1 MSKLNIDEAFPKGV
15 LRPELFLGVA
25 SSVTARTVGV
35 NLSEAGQPSGSHF
48 AGGRYGRG
56 EVGEFVLIE
65 GQQSLLLGRIA
76 EIRLRDLER
85 RSIGP
90 DFVGKSDLDALGQ
103 IQLLGC
109 VSMDDLLVTAGV
121 DAYPR
126 LGDRIYAAP
135 HRFIALLPRLMEHEE
150 GDSEPVT
157 LNLGAIDVAQ
167 ESLVAVKPERL
178 FGRHCAILGA
188 TGGGKSWTT
197 ARIIE
202 ECIRHRAKLILID
215 ATGEYRDFACDGVKH
230 CHLGEPVVKATNS
243 VPSSLP
249 PTSFMES
256 DFVALFEPAGKVQ
269 GPKLRAAMRS
279 LRLAQLEP
287 SLAPRGFISR
297 INQSKAA
304 VEAAEKKSTVASKLD
319 DPRQPFDV
327 RRLVDQIEQECV
339 YPDGFLPG
347 GQKGQKDP
355 SKWGDASGDF
365 SYCLSLVARIN
376 GVLTSP
382 AFACVF
388 DAGSKPALT
397 TSIDDFM
404 EGQDRLL
411 RICVSGIA
419 YEYYA
424 REIIA
429 NVIGRHLLNKAR
441 AGVFQQR
448 PTVVMLDEAHNFLG
462 RHIGAE
468 DYAAELDAFEM
479 IAKEGRKYG
488 LNICL
493 ASQRPRDITEAVLS
507 QMGTLIVH
515 RLTNDRDREVVERAC
530 GEIDRAASAFLPN
543 LRPGEAAIIGT
554 DFPIPLTIQ
563 IHKPGT
569 KPRSDGP
576 KYQEYW
582 ARRNEPDRAAS
593 IGADDAG
600 GPA

>member
-1 MSKLNIDEAFPKGV
+1 MSNLNIDEAFPKGL

-25 SSVTARTVGV
+25 SSITARTVGV

-76 EIRLRDLER
+76 EIHLREQER
-85 RSIGP
+85 RSIGR
-90 DFVGKSDLDALGQ
+90 DFVGNSDLDALGQ

-109 VSMDDLLVTAGV
+109 VSMDNLLVTAGV

-135 HRFIALLPRLMEHEE
+135 HRFIALLPRLMERTEKDDE
-150 GDSEPVT
+150 SVV
-157 LNLGAIDVAQ
+157 LNLGAIGIAQ
-167 ESLVAVKPERL
+167 DSLVEVKPERL

-202 ECIRHRAKLILID
+202 ECIRYKAKLILID
-215 ATGEYRDFACDGVKH
+215 ATGEYRDFNGDGVLH
-230 CHLGEPVVKATNS
+230 CHLDEPVNRATSS
-243 VPSSLP
+243 VACSLP
-249 PTSFMES
+249 PTSFVES

-269 GPKLRAAMRS
+269 GPMMRAAMRS
-279 LRLAQLEP
+279 LRLAKLEP
-287 SLAPRGFISR
+287 SLAPNGFIKK
-297 INQSKAA
+297 INQPKAA
-304 VEAAEKKSTVASKLD
+304 VEAAEKRHDVVSKLD
-319 DPRQPFDV
+319 DPRQPFNV
-327 RRLVDQIEQECV
+327 QMLVKQIEQECV
-339 YPDGFLPG
+339 WPDSYG
-347 GQKGQKDP
+347 GDS
-355 SKWGDASGDF
+355 SKWGKEDGNF
-365 SYCLSLVARIN
+365 SHCLSLVARIN

-382 AFACVF
+382 AFRCVF
-388 DAGSKPALT
+388 QAATEPALT
-397 TSIDDFM
+397 VKIDDFIS
-404 EGQDRLL
+404 GSDTLL
-411 RICVSGIA
+411 RICLSGIA
-419 YEYYA
+419 YEFHA

-429 NVIGRHLLNKAR
+429 NAIGRHLLALAR
-441 AGVFQQR
+441 DHKFQQQ
-448 PTVVMLDEAHNFLG
+448 PTIVFVDEAHNFLG
-462 RHIGAE
+462 RQIGAE
-468 DYAAELDAFEM
+468 DYAAKLDAFEL

-493 ASQRPRDITEAVLS
+493 ASQRPRDITEGVLS

-515 RLTNDRDREVVERAC
+515 RLTNDRDREVVEHAC

-563 IHKPGT
+563 IHEPVT
-569 KPRSDGP
+569 KPKSDGP
-576 KYQEYW
+576 NFQKYWHKKKDTLPE
-582 ARRNEPDRAAS
+582 S
-593 IGADDAG
+593 
-600 GPA
+600 

>member
-1 MSKLNIDEAFPKGV
+1 MSKLNIDETFPKGL

-76 EIRLRDLER
+76 EIRLHDPDR
-85 RSIGP
+85 RSIRR
-90 DFVGKSDLDALGQ
+90 DFAGNSDLDALGQ

-109 VSMDDLLVTAGV
+109 VSMDDLVVTAGV

-135 HRFIALLPRLMEHEE
+135 HRFIALLPRLLERMEDD
-150 GDSEPVT
+150 GGPVV

-167 ESLVAVKPERL
+167 ESLVAVTPERL

-197 ARIIE
+197 ARIIQ
-202 ECIRHRAKLILID
+202 ECISHNAKLILID
-215 ATGEYRDFACDGVKH
+215 ATGEYRDFAGHAVLH
-230 CHLGEPVVKATNS
+230 CHLDEPVKTAATS
-243 VPSSLP
+243 IACSLP
-249 PTSFMES
+249 PTSFLES

-279 LRLAQLEP
+279 LRLAALRTY
-287 SLAPRGFISR
+287 LAPSGFIQK
-297 INQSKAA
+297 INASKTA
-304 VEAAEKKSTVASKLD
+304 VEAAEKESDVSSKLD

-327 RRLVDQIEQECV
+327 QMLVRQLEQECV
-339 YPDGFLPG
+339 YPEGFGLV
-347 GQKGQKDP
+347 KGTKDAT
-355 SKWGDASGDF
+355 KWGGEDGNF
-365 SYCLSLVARIN
+365 SHCLSLVARIN

-388 DAGSKPALT
+388 QPGVKEAVATK
-397 TSIDDFM
+397 IDDFITGS
-404 EGQDRLL
+404 EKLL
-411 RICVSGIA
+411 RIDLSGIA
-419 YEYYA
+419 YEFNA

-429 NVIGRHLLNKAR
+429 NVIGRHLLTAAR
-441 AGVFQQR
+441 GGSFQEK
-448 PTVVMLDEAHNFLG
+448 PTVVLVDEAHNFLG
-462 RHIGAE
+462 RHIGTE
-468 DYAAELDAFEM
+468 DYAAKLDAFEL

-493 ASQRPRDITEAVLS
+493 VSQRPRDITEDVLS

-530 GEIDRAASAFLPN
+530 GEIDRAASTFLPN
-543 LRPGEAAIIGT
+543 LRPGQAVIIGT

-563 IHKPGT
+563 IREPLT

-576 KYQEYW
+576 RYQRHW
-582 ARRNEPDRAAS
+582 ALSPPSAKM
-593 IGADDAG
+593 
-600 GPA
+600 

>member
-1 MSKLNIDEAFPKGV
+1 MSRLNIDEAFPRGL

-48 AGGRYGRG
+48 SGGRYGRG

-76 EIRLRDLER
+76 EIRLREPER
-85 RSIGP
+85 RSIKR
-90 DFVGKSDLDALGQ
+90 DFAGSSDLDALGQ

-109 VSMDDLLVTAGV
+109 VSMDDLVVTAGV

-135 HRFIALLPRLMEHEE
+135 HRFIALLPRLMEHMEDD
-150 GDSEPVT
+150 GEPVV

-202 ECIRHRAKLILID
+202 ECIRYNAKLILID
-215 ATGEYRDFACDGVKH
+215 ATGEYRDFSSDSVLH
-230 CHLGEPVVKATNS
+230 RHLGKPVKTAATS
-243 VPSSLP
+243 IACSLP
-249 PTSFMES
+249 STSFLES

-279 LRLAQLEP
+279 LRLAKLQP
-287 SLAPRGFISR
+287 RLAPNRFIEK
-297 INQSKAA
+297 INQSKTA
-304 VEAAEKKSTVASKLD
+304 VEAAEKKPDVASKLD

-327 RRLVDQIEQECV
+327 QMLVKQIEQECV
-339 YPDGFLPG
+339 WPETYG
-347 GQKGQKDP
+347 GDS
-355 SKWGDASGDF
+355 SKWGKEDGNF
-365 SYCLSLVARIN
+365 SHCLSLVARIN
-376 GVLTSP
+376 GALTSP
-382 AFACVF
+382 AFECVF
-388 DAGSKPALT
+388 RPDNKAAVT
-397 TSIDDFM
+397 TKIDDFVT
-404 EGQDRLL
+404 GSQKLL
-411 RICVSGIA
+411 RIDLSGIA
-419 YEYYA
+419 YEFNA

-429 NVIGRHLLNKAR
+429 NVIGRHLLSAAR
-441 AGVFQQR
+441 SGSFQKK
-448 PTVVMLDEAHNFLG
+448 PTVVLVDEAHNFLG
-462 RHIGAE
+462 RHIGTE
-468 DYAAELDAFEM
+468 DYAARLDAFEL

-488 LNICL
+488 LTICL
-493 ASQRPRDITEAVLS
+493 VSQRPRDITEDVLS
-507 QMGTLIVH
+507 QIGTLIVH

-563 IHKPGT
+563 IREPAT
-569 KPRSDGP
+569 KPQSDGP
-576 KYQEYW
+576 KYQLHW
-582 ARRNEPDRAAS
+582 AVK
-593 IGADDAG
+593 
-600 GPA
+600 PAPAEK

>member
-1 MSKLNIDEAFPKGV
+1 MNSVNVEEAFPKGL

-65 GQQSLLLGRIA
+65 GQQSLLLGRIS
-76 EIRLRDLER
+76 EVGLREPER
-85 RSIGP
+85 RTMKGSFAGSI
-90 DFVGKSDLDALGQ
+90 DLDALGT

-109 VSMDDLLVTAGV
+109 IAMDSLRVTAGV

-135 HRFIALLPRLMEHEE
+135 HRFIALLPRLMEREE
-150 GDSEPVT
+150 DDREPVT
-157 LNLGAIDVAQ
+157 LDLGAIDVAH
-167 ESLVAVKPERL
+167 ESMVSIKPERL

-202 ECIRHRAKLILID
+202 ECMRYKAKLILID
-215 ATGEYRDFACDGVKH
+215 ATGEYRHFTGGSVLH
-230 CHLGEPVVKATNS
+230 CHLGQPVEEAAHS
-243 VPSSLP
+243 AACSLP
-249 PTSFMES
+249 PTSFLES

-269 GPKLRAAMRS
+269 GPKMRAAIRS
-279 LRLAQLEP
+279 LRLAKLKPE
-287 SLAPRGFISR
+287 LAPNGFIR
-297 INQSKAA
+297 KINQSKAA
-304 VEAAEKKSTVASKLD
+304 IEAAEKEPEIASRLD
-319 DPRQPFDV
+319 DLRQPLDV
-327 RRLVDQIEQECV
+327 RMLASQLEEECV
-339 YPDGFLPG
+339 YPDGFGPS
-347 GQKGQKDP
+347 KGQKDTTR
-355 SKWGDASGDF
+355 WGGEDGNF
-365 SYCLSLVARIN
+365 SHCLSLVARIT

-382 AFACVF
+382 AFNCVF
-388 DAGSKPALT
+388 CADSEPSVTTKIDGFLT
-397 TSIDDFM
+397 GN
-404 EGQDRLL
+404 EKLL
-411 RICVSGIA
+411 RIDLSGIA
-419 YEYYA
+419 YEFKA

-429 NVIGRHLLNKAR
+429 NVIGRHLLSSAR
-441 AGVFQQR
+441 AGSFQKQ
-448 PTVVMLDEAHNFLG
+448 PTVVLVDEAHNFLG
-462 RHIGAE
+462 RHLGSE
-468 DYAAELDAFEM
+468 DYAARLDAFEL

-493 ASQRPRDITEAVLS
+493 ATQRPRDITEGVLS

-530 GEIDRAASAFLPN
+530 GEIDRAASSFLPN

-563 IHKPGT
+563 IQEPTTRPK
-569 KPRSDGP
+569 SEGP
-576 KYQEYW
+576 DFQRYW
-582 ARRNEPDRAAS
+582 AVEPATEE
-593 IGADDAG
+593 
-600 GPA
+600 

>member
-1 MSKLNIDEAFPKGV
+1 MSRLNIDEAFPKGL

-25 SSVTARTVGV
+25 SAVTARTVGV

-48 AGGRYGRG
+48 SGGRYGRG

-76 EIRLRDLER
+76 EIHLREPER
-85 RSIGP
+85 RSIRR
-90 DFVGKSDLDALGQ
+90 DFAGNSDLDALGQ

-109 VSMDDLLVTAGV
+109 VAMDDLVVTAGV

-135 HRFIALLPRLMEHEE
+135 HRFIALLPRLMERMEDD
-150 GDSEPVT
+150 GEPVV

-202 ECIRHRAKLILID
+202 ECIRYSAKLILID
-215 ATGEYRDFACDGVKH
+215 ATGEYRDFSGDSVLH
-230 CHLGEPVVKATNS
+230 RHLGKPVKTAATS
-243 VPSSLP
+243 IACSLP
-249 PTSFMES
+249 PTSFLES

-279 LRLAQLEP
+279 LRLAKLEP
-287 SLAPRGFISR
+287 DLAPNRFIEK
-297 INQSKAA
+297 INQSKTA
-304 VEAAEKKSTVASKLD
+304 VEAAEKKPDIASKLD
-319 DPRQPFDV
+319 DPHQPFDV
-327 RRLVDQIEQECV
+327 QMLVKQIEQECV
-339 YPDGFLPG
+339 WPETYG
-347 GQKGQKDP
+347 GGS
-355 SKWGDASGDF
+355 SKWGKEDGNF
-365 SYCLSLVARIN
+365 SHCLSLVARIN

-382 AFACVF
+382 AFECVF
-388 DAGSKPALT
+388 QSDNKAAVT
-397 TSIDDFM
+397 TRIDDFVT
-404 EGQDRLL
+404 GSQKLL
-411 RICVSGIA
+411 RIDLSGIA
-419 YEYYA
+419 YEFNA

-429 NVIGRHLLNKAR
+429 NVIGRHLLSAAR
-441 AGVFQQR
+441 SGSFQKK
-448 PTVVMLDEAHNFLG
+448 PTVVLVDEAHNFLG
-462 RHIGAE
+462 RHIGTE
-468 DYAAELDAFEM
+468 DYAARLDAFEL

-493 ASQRPRDITEAVLS
+493 VSQRPRDITEDVLS
-507 QMGTLIVH
+507 QIGTLIVH

-563 IHKPGT
+563 IREPAT
-569 KPRSDGP
+569 KPQSDGP
-576 KYQEYW
+576 KYQLYW
-582 ARRNEPDRAAS
+582 AVTPPS
-593 IGADDAG
+593 SKI
-600 GPA
+600 

>member
-1 MSKLNIDEAFPKGV
+1 MSKLNIDEAFPKGL

-76 EIRLRDLER
+76 EIHLREPER
-85 RSIGP
+85 RSIRR
-90 DFVGKSDLDALGQ
+90 DFVGNSDLDALGQ

-135 HRFIALLPRLMEHEE
+135 HRFIALLPRLMERTEDD
-150 GDSEPVT
+150 GEPVV

-167 ESLVAVKPERL
+167 DSVVAVKPERL

-202 ECIRHRAKLILID
+202 ECLGYKAKLILID
-215 ATGEYRDFACDGVKH
+215 ATGEYRDFTGNGVLH
-230 CHLGEPVVKATNS
+230 CHLGEPVEKATIS
-243 VPSSLP
+243 VSFSLP
-249 PTSFMES
+249 PTSFLES

-269 GPKLRAAMRS
+269 GPKMRAAMRS
-279 LRLAQLEP
+279 LRLAGIQPALATGGYIRKHDQPKQPVTDAELDP
-287 SLAPRGFISR
+287 ATSSL
-297 INQSKAA
+297 
-304 VEAAEKKSTVASKLD
+304 LD
-319 DPRQPFDV
+319 NPRQPFDV
-327 RRLVDQIEQECV
+327 THLVRQIEQECV
-339 YPDGFLPG
+339 WPNGGTQRAPDPTRWG
-347 GQKGQKDP
+347 GPDEG
-355 SKWGDASGDF
+355 
-365 SYCLSLVARIN
+365 SYANCLSLFARIN

-382 AFACVF
+382 AFGCVF
-388 DAGSKPALT
+388 QADTEPALT
-397 TSIDDFM
+397 TKIDDFIS
-404 EGQDRLL
+404 GGDKLL
-411 RICVSGIA
+411 RICLSGIA
-419 YEYYA
+419 YEFHA
-424 REIIA
+424 REVIA
-429 NVIGRHLLNKAR
+429 NVIGRHLLTQAR
-441 AGVFQQR
+441 GRAFQQR
-448 PTVVMLDEAHNFLG
+448 PTVVFVDEAHNFLG
-462 RHIGAE
+462 RQIGAE
-468 DYAAELDAFEM
+468 DYAAKLDAFEL

-493 ASQRPRDITEAVLS
+493 ASQRPRDITEGVLS

-563 IHKPGT
+563 IHEPTT
-569 KPRSDGP
+569 KPQSDGP
-576 KYQEYW
+576 KFQEHW
-582 ARRNEPDRAAS
+582 AVKVDQPKA
-593 IGADDAG
+593 
-600 GPA
+600 

>member
-1 MSKLNIDEAFPKGV
+1 MSKLNIGETFPKGL

-76 EIRLRDLER
+76 EIHLRESER
-85 RSIGP
+85 RSIRR
-90 DFVGKSDLDALGQ
+90 DFVGNSDLDALGQ
-103 IQLLGC
+103 VQLLGC
-109 VSMDDLLVTAGV
+109 VAMDDLLVTAGV

-135 HRFIALLPRLMEHEE
+135 HRFIALLPRLMERTEDD
-150 GDSEPVT
+150 GEPVV

-202 ECIRHRAKLILID
+202 ECIRYKSKLILID
-215 ATGEYRDFACDGVKH
+215 ATGEYRDFTGDGVVH
-230 CHLGEPVVKATNS
+230 CHLGEPVAKEGNLHLC
-243 VPSSLP
+243 SLP
-249 PTSFMES
+249 PTCFLES
-256 DFVALFEPAGKVQ
+256 DFIALFEPAGKVQ

-279 LRLAQLEP
+279 LRLAKIQPALSTNGYVHKHDQLKQPITDAESHP
-287 SLAPRGFISR
+287 GTSSL
-297 INQSKAA
+297 
-304 VEAAEKKSTVASKLD
+304 LD
-319 DPRQPFDV
+319 NPRQPFDV
-327 RRLVDQIEQECV
+327 THLVRQIEQECV
-339 YPDGFLPG
+339 WPNGGTQRAPDPT
-347 GQKGQKDP
+347 
-355 SKWGDASGDF
+355 KWGGPDEG
-365 SYCLSLVARIN
+365 SYANCLSLFARIN

-382 AFACVF
+382 AFKCVF
-388 DAGSKPALT
+388 QTDTVPALT
-397 TSIDDFM
+397 QQIDAFIT
-404 EGQDRLL
+404 GADRLL
-411 RICVSGIA
+411 RICLSGIA
-419 YEYYA
+419 YEFHA

-429 NVIGRHLLNKAR
+429 NVIGRHLLTQAR
-441 AGVFQQR
+441 GGTFQQG
-448 PTVVMLDEAHNFLG
+448 PTVVFVDEAHNFLG
-462 RHIGAE
+462 RQIGAE
-468 DYAAELDAFEM
+468 DYAAKLDAFEL

-493 ASQRPRDITEAVLS
+493 ASQRPRDITEGVLS

-563 IHKPGT
+563 FHEPGT

-576 KYQEYW
+576 NYQKHW
-582 ARRNEPDRAAS
+582 ALK
-593 IGADDAG
+593 
-600 GPA
+600 PAPTEA

>member
-1 MSKLNIDEAFPKGV
+1 MSRLDIDEAFPKGL

-25 SSVTARTVGV
+25 SSITARTVGV
-35 NLSEAGQPSGSHF
+35 NLSEAGNPSGSHF

-76 EIRLRDLER
+76 EIHLREPER
-85 RSIGP
+85 RSIRR
-90 DFVGKSDLDALGQ
+90 DFAGNSALEALGE

-109 VSMDDLLVTAGV
+109 VAMDDLRVTAGV

-135 HRFIALLPRLMEHEE
+135 HRFIAMLPRLMER
-150 GDSEPVT
+150 GAPDSEPVV
-157 LNLGAIDVAQ
+157 LNLGAIDLAQ
-167 ESLVAVKPERL
+167 ESLVTVKPERL

-202 ECIRHRAKLILID
+202 ECMRYQTKLILID
-215 ATGEYRDFACDGVKH
+215 ATGEYRDFAGDGIVH
-230 CHLGEPVVKATNS
+230 CHLGEPVAKAPAS
-243 VPSSLP
+243 ASCSLP
-249 PTSFMES
+249 PTSFVES
-256 DFVALFEPAGKVQ
+256 DFIALFEPAGKVQ

-279 LRLAQLEP
+279 LRLATLRP
-287 SLAPRGFISR
+287 HLAPGGFIEKIS
-297 INQSKAA
+297 QSKTA
-304 VEAAEKKSTVASKLD
+304 VEAAESEADVSSRLD

-327 RRLVDQIEQECV
+327 KMLVKQIEQECV
-339 YPDGFLPG
+339 YPEGFG
-347 GQKGQKDP
+347 ATRGQKDP
-355 SKWGDASGDF
+355 TRWGGEDGNF
-365 SYCLSLVARIN
+365 SHCLSLVARIN

-382 AFACVF
+382 AFECVF
-388 DAGSKPALT
+388 RPDTDLALT
-397 TSIDDFM
+397 QQIDDCIK
-404 EGQDRLL
+404 GTNKLL
-411 RICVSGIA
+411 RICLSGIA
-419 YEYYA
+419 YEFHA

-429 NVIGRHLLNKAR
+429 NVIGRHLLTMAR
-441 AGVFQQR
+441 TGSFESR
-448 PTVVMLDEAHNFLG
+448 PTVVLVDEAHNFLG
-462 RHIGAE
+462 RQLGAD
-468 DYAAELDAFEM
+468 DYAAKLDAFELV
-479 IAKEGRKYG
+479 AKEGRKYG

-493 ASQRPRDITEAVLS
+493 VSQRPRDITEGVLS

-563 IHKPGT
+563 IREPGT
-569 KPRSDGP
+569 KPKSDGP
-576 KYQEYW
+576 KYQEHW
-582 ARRNEPDRAAS
+582 AVKLRTAET
-593 IGADDAG
+593 
-600 GPA
+600 

>member
-1 MSKLNIDEAFPKGV
+1 MSKLNIDEAFPKGL
-15 LRPELFLGVA
+15 LRPELFLVVA

-76 EIRLRDLER
+76 EIHLREPER
-85 RSIGP
+85 RSIRP
-90 DFVGKSDLDALGQ
+90 DFVGNSDLDALGQ

-135 HRFIALLPRLMEHEE
+135 HPFIALLPRLMEREE

-167 ESLVAVKPERL
+167 KSPVKVKPERL

-202 ECIRHRAKLILID
+202 ECIKHNAKLILID
-215 ATGEYRDFACDGVKH
+215 ATGEYREFHGGHVLH
-230 CHLGEPVVKATNS
+230 CQLGNPVESAKNCI
-243 VPSSLP
+243 PCRLP
-249 PTSFMES
+249 PACFAES
-256 DFVALFEPAGKVQ
+256 DFVAMFEPSGKVQ
-269 GPKLRAAMRS
+269 GPKLRAAIQS
-279 LRLAQLEP
+279 LRLAKLKP
-287 SLAPRGFISR
+287 ALAANGLIVKA
-297 INQSKAA
+297 NQEKANFNEA
-304 VEAAEKKSTVASKLD
+304 MSEHAAEVNDPKQEFDVHKLPQQIVFECVQD
-319 DPRQPFDV
+319 YGDPRW
-327 RRLVDQIEQECV
+327 
-339 YPDGFLPG
+339 
-347 GQKGQKDP
+347 KGP
-355 SKWGDASGDF
+355 NEAEVGYCAS
-365 SYCLSLVARIN
+365 LLTRIN
-376 GVLTSP
+376 GILSSTELE
-382 AFACVF
+382 CVF
-388 DAGSKPALT
+388 RIDEKPSLT
-397 TSIDDFM
+397 TKIEEFVADAT
-404 EGQDRLL
+404 GRLL
-411 RICVSGIA
+411 RIDTSAIA
-419 YEYYA
+419 YEYHA

-429 NVIGRHLLNKAR
+429 NVIGRHLLNRAR
-441 AGVFQQR
+441 AGAFRQR
-448 PTVVMLDEAHNFLG
+448 PTVVMVDEAHNFLG
-462 RHIGAE
+462 RHIGTE
-468 DYAAELDAFEM
+468 DYAAKLDAFEL

-493 ASQRPRDITEAVLS
+493 VSQRPRDITEGVLS

-515 RLTNDRDREVVERAC
+515 RLTNDLDREVVERAC

-543 LRPGEAAIIGT
+543 LRPGEAVIIGT

-563 IHKPGT
+563 IHEPST

-576 KYQEYW
+576 KYQEHW
-582 ARRNEPDRAAS
+582 AANPD
-593 IGADDAG
+593 
-600 GPA
+600 PAEA

>member
-1 MSKLNIDEAFPKGV
+1 MSRLNIDEAFPKGL

-25 SSVTARTVGV
+25 SSVTARTVDV

-48 AGGRYGRG
+48 SGGRYGRG

-76 EIRLRDLER
+76 EIRLREPER
-85 RSIGP
+85 RSIRR
-90 DFVGKSDLDALGQ
+90 DFAGNSDLDALGQ

-109 VSMDDLLVTAGV
+109 VSMDDLVVTAGV

-135 HRFIALLPRLMEHEE
+135 HRFIALLPRLMERMEDD
-150 GDSEPVT
+150 GEPVV

-202 ECIRHRAKLILID
+202 ECIRYNAKLILID
-215 ATGEYRDFACDGVKH
+215 ATGEYRDFSGDAVLH
-230 CHLGEPVVKATNS
+230 CHLGDPVKKAASS
-243 VPSSLP
+243 VACSLP
-249 PTSFMES
+249 PTSFQES

-269 GPKLRAAMRS
+269 GPKLRAAIQS
-279 LRLAQLEP
+279 LRLAKLEP
-287 SLAPRGFISR
+287 GIATNGTIV
-297 INQSKAA
+297 KANK
-304 VEAAEKKSTVASKLD
+304 EKKSFNEAMAKHANRVN
-319 DPRQPFDV
+319 DPRESLDV
-327 RRLVDQIEQECV
+327 KKLPEQIVNECV
-339 YPDGFLPG
+339 QDYG
-347 GQKGQKDP
+347 DP
-355 SKWGDASGDF
+355 KWKATNEAEIGYCAS
-365 SYCLSLVARIN
+365 LLTRIN
-376 GVLTSP
+376 GILTSP
-382 AFACVF
+382 SFACVF
-388 DAGSKPALT
+388 KDIGEPALT
-397 TSIDDFM
+397 DKVDGFINDSNK
-404 EGQDRLL
+404 LL
-411 RICVSGIA
+411 RICLSGITF
-419 YEYYA
+419 EFNA

-429 NVIGRHLLNKAR
+429 NVLGRHLLRNAR
-441 AGVFQQR
+441 NRAFQAH
-448 PTVVMLDEAHNFLG
+448 PTVVIVDEAHNFLG
-462 RHIGAE
+462 RHIGTE
-468 DYAAELDAFEM
+468 DYAARLDAFEL

-493 ASQRPRDITEAVLS
+493 VSQRPRDITEDVLS

-563 IHKPGT
+563 IREPAT
-569 KPRSDGP
+569 KPQSDGP
-576 KYQEYW
+576 KYQELW
-582 ARRNEPDRAAS
+582 AVKPPPEKT
-593 IGADDAG
+593 
-600 GPA
+600 

>member
-1 MSKLNIDEAFPKGV
+1 MRKLNIDEVFPTGL
-15 LRPELFLGVA
+15 LRPELILGVA

-35 NLSEAGQPSGSHF
+35 NLSEAGRPSGSHF
-48 AGGRYGRG
+48 TGSRYGRG

-76 EIRLRDLER
+76 EIHLRDPER
-85 RSIGP
+85 RSIRR
-90 DFVGKSDLDALGQ
+90 DFVGNSDLDALGQ

-135 HRFIALLPRLMEHEE
+135 HRFIALLPRLMEREE

-157 LNLGAIDVAQ
+157 LNLGAIDAGQ

-202 ECIRHRAKLILID
+202 ECIKHKAKLILID
-215 ATGEYRDFACDGVKH
+215 ATGEYRGFDDNVVKN
-230 CHLGEPVVKATNS
+230 CHLGEPVVKAQGS
-243 VPSSLP
+243 VSSLLP
-249 PTSFMES
+249 PTSFSES
-256 DFVALFEPAGKVQ
+256 DFVAMFEPSGKVQ
-269 GPKLRAAMRS
+269 GPKLRAAIQS
-279 LRLAQLEP
+279 LRLAELASSIASDGLIIKTNKSKVP
-287 SLAPRGFISR
+287 YNNAMSLH
-297 INQSKAA
+297 
-304 VEAAEKKSTVASKLD
+304 ASKVNDPKQQFKVHLL
-319 DPRQPFDV
+319 PRQIV
-327 RRLVDQIEQECV
+327 NECV
-339 YPDGFLPG
+339 HDYGDP
-347 GQKGQKDP
+347 QWKGP
-355 SKWGDASGDF
+355 NEAEVGYCAS
-365 SYCLSLVARIN
+365 LLTRIN
-376 GVLTSP
+376 GILASPVLE
-382 AFACVF
+382 CVF
-388 DAGSKPALT
+388 GADKKPSLT
-397 TSIDDFM
+397 TAIDEFIVDANS
-404 EGQDRLL
+404 RLL
-411 RICVSGIA
+411 RIDMSGIA
-419 YEYYA
+419 YEYHS

-441 AGVFQQR
+441 AGAFQQR
-448 PTVVMLDEAHNFLG
+448 PTVVIVDEAHNFLG
-462 RHIGAE
+462 RQIGTE
-468 DYAAELDAFEM
+468 DYAAKLDAFEI

-554 DFPIPLTIQ
+554 DFPIPLTIR
-563 IHKPGT
+563 IHEPST
-569 KPRSDGP
+569 KPKSDGP
-576 KYQEYW
+576 KYQEHW
-582 ARRNEPDRAAS
+582 AAIRAPDA
-593 IGADDAG
+593 
-600 GPA
+600 

>member
-1 MSKLNIDEAFPKGV
+1 MSKLNIDEAFPKGL

-25 SSVTARTVGV
+25 SSITARTVGV
-35 NLSEAGQPSGSHF
+35 NLSEAGRPSGSHF

-76 EIRLRDLER
+76 EVHLREPER
-85 RSIGP
+85 RSIKR
-90 DFVGKSDLDALGQ
+90 DFDGSSDLEALGQ

-109 VSMDDLLVTAGV
+109 VAMDDLRVTAGV

-135 HRFIALLPRLMEHEE
+135 HRFIALLPQLMEKVT

-157 LNLGAIDVAQ
+157 LNLGAVGGTKENGVAI
-167 ESLVAVKPERL
+167 KPERL

-202 ECIRHRAKLILID
+202 ECIRYKSKLILID
-215 ATGEYRDFACDGVKH
+215 ATAEYRDFTGDGVLH
-230 CHLGEPVVKATNS
+230 CHLGVPLEKATSS
-243 VPSSLP
+243 VSCSLP
-249 PTSFMES
+249 PTSFLES

-269 GPKLRAAMRS
+269 GPKLRAAIQS
-279 LRLAQLEP
+279 LRLAKLEP
-287 SLAPRGFISR
+287 GLTTNGTIIKVNKDKKPFNDAMT
-297 INQSKAA
+297 KHAA
-304 VEAAEKKSTVASKLD
+304 LVSDPKEPIDVKRLPEQIVHECVSD
-319 DPRQPFDV
+319 FGDPRW
-327 RRLVDQIEQECV
+327 
-339 YPDGFLPG
+339 
-347 GQKGQKDP
+347 KGP
-355 SKWGDASGDF
+355 NEAEIGYCAS
-365 SYCLSLVARIN
+365 LLTRIN

-388 DAGSKPALT
+388 KARNDMSSLT
-397 TSIDDFM
+397 TSIDGFIT
-404 EGQDRLL
+404 GSGRLL
-411 RICVSGIA
+411 RICLSGIA
-419 YEYYA
+419 FEFHA

-429 NVIGRHLLNKAR
+429 NVIGRHLLTQAR
-441 AGVFQQR
+441 GGAFLQQ
-448 PTVVMLDEAHNFLG
+448 PAVVMVDEAHNFLG
-462 RHIGAE
+462 HHIGTE
-468 DYAAELDAFEM
+468 DYAAKLDAFEL

-488 LNICL
+488 LNLCL
-493 ASQRPRDITEAVLS
+493 ASQRPRDITEDVLS

-563 IHKPGT
+563 IHEPVT
-569 KPRSDGP
+569 KPKSDGP
-576 KYQEYW
+576 DFQRHW
-582 ARRNEPDRAAS
+582 ASQLNQTKA
-593 IGADDAG
+593 
-600 GPA
+600 

>member
-1 MSKLNIDEAFPKGV
+1 MSTLSIDETFPKGL

-35 NLSEAGQPSGSHF
+35 NLSEAGNPSGAHF

-76 EIRLRDLER
+76 EIRLREPER
-85 RSIGP
+85 RSIRR
-90 DFVGKSDLDALGQ
+90 DFAGSSELDALGQ

-109 VSMDDLLVTAGV
+109 VAMDDLRVTAGV

-135 HRFIALLPRLMEHEE
+135 HRFIALLPRLMERTADD
-150 GDSEPVT
+150 GEPVV
-157 LNLGAIDVAQ
+157 LNLGAIGVAQ
-167 ESLVAVKPERL
+167 ESVVAVKPERL

-202 ECIRHRAKLILID
+202 ECIRYQAKLILID
-215 ATGEYRDFACDGVKH
+215 ATGEYRDFTGNGVTH
-230 CHLGEPVVKATNS
+230 CHLGEPVVKAATS
-243 VPSSLP
+243 VSCSLP
-249 PTSFMES
+249 PTCFLES
-256 DFVALFEPAGKVQ
+256 DFIALFEPAGKVQ

-279 LRLAQLEP
+279 LRLAGVRPALATDGYIRKHDQLKRPVTDAELEP
-287 SLAPRGFISR
+287 DVSPL
-297 INQSKAA
+297 
-304 VEAAEKKSTVASKLD
+304 LD
-319 DPRQPFDV
+319 NPRQPFDV
-327 RRLVDQIEQECV
+327 SHLVRQIEQECV
-339 YPDGFLPG
+339 WPNGGTQKAPDPTRWG
-347 GQKGQKDP
+347 GPDEG
-355 SKWGDASGDF
+355 
-365 SYCLSLVARIN
+365 SYANCLSLFARIN

-388 DAGSKPALT
+388 QPGGKVAVT
-397 TSIDDFM
+397 TKIDDFITGS
-404 EGQDRLL
+404 EKLL
-411 RICVSGIA
+411 RIDLSGIA
-419 YEYYA
+419 YEFNA

-429 NVIGRHLLNKAR
+429 NVIGRHLLTAAR
-441 AGVFQQR
+441 GGSFQKN
-448 PTVVMLDEAHNFLG
+448 PTVVLVDEAHNFLG
-462 RHIGAE
+462 RHIGTE
-468 DYAAELDAFEM
+468 DYAAKLDAFEL

-493 ASQRPRDITEAVLS
+493 ASQRPRDITEGVLS

-563 IHKPGT
+563 IHQPST

-576 KYQEYW
+576 KYQEHW
-582 ARRNEPDRAAS
+582 AAKPPLAKT
-593 IGADDAG
+593 
-600 GPA
+600 

>member
-1 MSKLNIDEAFPKGV
+1 MSKLNIDEAFPKGL

-76 EIRLRDLER
+76 EIHLREPER
-85 RSIGP
+85 RSIRP
-90 DFVGKSDLDALGQ
+90 DFVGNSDLDALGQ
-103 IQLLGC
+103 IHLLGC

-135 HRFIALLPRLMEHEE
+135 HRFIALLPRLMERDE

-202 ECIRHRAKLILID
+202 ECIKHNAKLILID
-215 ATGEYRDFACDGVKH
+215 ATGEYRDFRGSGILH
-230 CHLGEPVVKATNS
+230 CHLGDPVEKADGS
-243 VPSSLP
+243 VASSLP
-249 PTSFMES
+249 PTSFLES

-279 LRLAQLEP
+279 LRLATLKP
-287 SLAPRGFISR
+287 NLAPDGYIKK
-297 INQSKAA
+297 ITQPKAV
-304 VEAAEKKSTVASKLD
+304 VENAEKEPTVASKLD
-319 DPRQPFDV
+319 DPRQLFDV
-327 RRLVDQIEQECV
+327 RHLAKQIEQECV
-339 YPDGFLPG
+339 WPEAYG
-347 GQKGQKDP
+347 GD
-355 SKWGDASGDF
+355 STKWGKEDGNF
-365 SYCLSLVARIN
+365 SHCLSLVGRIN
-376 GVLTSP
+376 GILTSP

-388 DAGSKPALT
+388 DAEDKPALT
-397 TSIDDFM
+397 GSIDDFIA
-404 EGQDRLL
+404 GNDKLL
-411 RICVSGIA
+411 RICLSGIA
-419 YEYYA
+419 FEYHA

-441 AGVFQQR
+441 AGAFQQR
-448 PTVVMLDEAHNFLG
+448 PTVVMVDEAHNFLG
-462 RHIGAE
+462 RHIGTE
-468 DYAAELDAFEM
+468 DYAAKLDAFEL

-493 ASQRPRDITEAVLS
+493 ASQRPRDITEGVLS

-563 IHKPGT
+563 IHEPST

-582 ARRNEPDRAAS
+582 AANPAP
-593 IGADDAG
+593 ADA
-600 GPA
+600 

>member
-1 MSKLNIDEAFPKGV
+1 MSKLNIDEAFPKGL

-76 EIRLRDLER
+76 EIRLRDPER
-85 RSIGP
+85 RSIRR
-90 DFVGKSDLDALGQ
+90 DFAGNSDLDALGQ

-135 HRFIALLPRLMEHEE
+135 HRFIALLPRLMERMEDD
-150 GDSEPVT
+150 GEPVV

-202 ECIRHRAKLILID
+202 ECIRYNAKLILID
-215 ATGEYRDFACDGVKH
+215 ATGEYRDFSGDAVLH
-230 CHLGEPVVKATNS
+230 CHLGKPVTTAATS
-243 VPSSLP
+243 VACSLP
-249 PTSFMES
+249 PTSFLES

-279 LRLAQLEP
+279 LRLAKLEP
-287 SLAPRGFISR
+287 NLAPNRFIEK
-297 INQSKAA
+297 INQSKTAI
-304 VEAAEKKSTVASKLD
+304 EAAEKKPDVASKLD

-327 RRLVDQIEQECV
+327 QMLVKQIEQECV
-339 YPDGFLPG
+339 YPDGFVQG
-347 GQKGQKDP
+347 GQRGQKDMT
-355 SKWGDASGDF
+355 KWGLEDGNF
-365 SYCLSLVARIN
+365 SHCLSLVGRIN
-376 GVLTSP
+376 GVLTSS
-382 AFACVF
+382 AFECVF
-388 DAGSKPALT
+388 RANNNPALT
-397 TSIDDFM
+397 AAIDDFIRGR
-404 EGQDRLL
+404 EKLL
-411 RICVSGIA
+411 RIDLSGIA
-419 YEYYA
+419 YEFNA

-429 NVIGRHLLNKAR
+429 NVIGRHLLSAAR
-441 AGVFQQR
+441 SGSFQKK
-448 PTVVMLDEAHNFLG
+448 PTVVLVDEAHNFLG
-462 RHIGAE
+462 RHIGTE
-468 DYAAELDAFEM
+468 DYAARLDAFEL

-493 ASQRPRDITEAVLS
+493 VSQRPRDITEDVLS
-507 QMGTLIVH
+507 QIGTLIVH

-563 IHKPGT
+563 IREPAT
-569 KPRSDGP
+569 KPQSDGP
-576 KYQEYW
+576 RYQLYW
-582 ARRNEPDRAAS
+582 AVKPAS
-593 IGADDAG
+593 VEK
-600 GPA
+600 